1 MLGRGSHL
9 MSRRRGLALAAWVVL
24 AAAAPSPAAAQ
35 SRVTTI
41 LDTTLITVGDRLTF
55 EVRVEHPVDAAVSW
69 PDSVVVEPFEVLQAR
84 VAPTRSQGES
94 AVSVA
99 VFSLTTFEL
108 GEVEL
113 PSFPI
118 RVLHPDGQEEE
129 LATDRYGVEV
139 VSVGVEDGSDIREI
153 RGPLAIPVGI
163 VSLLVVALLLMLFGA
178 AAYAAWARRR
188 KKDGVEGFIP
198 GPPPRPAH
206 EIALEEFQRLEDSM
220 LLANGQVK
228 EYHIRVS
235 EILRRYVEARFNV
248 PALEMTTW
256 EVLGGLQSV
265 GVVEDLRADL
275 RRFLD
280 QCDLV
285 KFAKAKPDEPSSQAV
300 LELGRELVRRSTTAE
315 EGEAPE
321 PAAESATEP
330 APESSP
336 EPAPESAPEPAH
348 DPAASGPGSTEGIA

>member
-1 MLGRGSHL
+1 MLARGSRM
-9 MSRRRGLALAAWVVL
+9 MSWRRSLAATAWVVL
-24 AAAAPSPAAAQ
+24 AAAVPSPAAAQ

-69 PDSVVVEPFEVLQAR
+69 PDSVDVEPFEVLQAR

-94 AVSVA
+94 AISVA

-113 PSFPI
+113 PSLPI

-129 LATDRYGVEV
+129 FATDRYGVEV
-139 VSVGVEDGSDIREI
+139 VSVGVEEGGDIREI

-163 VSLLVVALLLMLFGA
+163 VSLLVAALLLMLFAA
-178 AAYAAWARRR
+178 AAYGAWARRR
-188 KKDGVEGFIP
+188 KNGGVEGFIT

-206 EIALEEFQRLEDSM
+206 EVALEEFQRLEDST
-220 LLANGQVK
+220 LLAEGQVK

-235 EILRRYVEARFNV
+235 EILRRYVEARFHV

-265 GVVEDLRADL
+265 GIEEGFRADL

-285 KFAKAKPDEPSSQAV
+285 KFAKAKPDETASRFV
-300 LELGRELVRRSTTAE
+300 LELGRELVRRSMSAK
-315 EGEAPE
+315 EG
-321 PAAESATEP
+321 AA
-330 APESSP
+330 
-336 EPAPESAPEPAH
+336 
-348 DPAASGPGSTEGIA
+348 